1 MSIHSAIDLDITSGE
16 ADEQDYLDRLDRVYR
31 PRTEQI
37 VNTAAE
43 RDFDAQLAEVRANLR
58 EIRTVLA
65 EIGRALGPW
74 GWEQ

>member
-1 MSIHSAIDLDITSGE
+1 M
-16 ADEQDYLDRLDRVYR
+16 
-31 PRTEQI
+31 RTEQI